1 MNLELILVN
10 PLSKKEIK
18 MKTLIAALAFI
29 LSLYAVPTYQAIA
42 QTDAPEEA
50 QPEPKSKP
58 HNQPKRARKP
68 AAPPLALPEPPEP
81 PEVAVADPAET
92 IDFTAASGALQM
104 ANDAVN
110 SIFTTGGRNA
120 TLPLVIRSS
129 AADEPALANMMEDLT
144 VMSRIIHK
152 AIARG
157 GSRERQESASGI
169 ALSAFASSR
178 RPNTYYLEGYG
189 AVFMLSVKF
198 PLVPPTAKED
208 RGKDEK
214 AVDTDWEQ
222 TKMEIYGPRASSR
235 AWVFSGSPDAPPV
248 EYDADKVE
256 RLKNDLTEALK
267 NATNIRNVKPDEY
280 VTIAVI
286 GTESSPPTAMKRIKK
301 VRTNRSGADQNNG
314 DGAGASAGE
323 GGGGGVF
330 DKTIAVVAEDQVS
343 HRQTT
348 LTLRVRKSDADA
360 FAKEKFSLEE
370 FRKKVSIQAY

>member
-1 MNLELILVN
+1 
-10 PLSKKEIK
+10 
-18 MKTLIAALAFI
+18 MKTLIPALAFI
-29 LSLYAVPTYQAIA
+29 LSLQGVPTYQAIA

-50 QPEPKSKP
+50 QPEAKSKP
-58 HNQPKRARKP
+58 HTQPKRARKP
-68 AAPPLALPEPPEP
+68 AAPAPLALPEPPEP
-81 PEVAVADPAET
+81 PEVAVVDPAET
-92 IDFTAASGALQM
+92 IDFTAATGALQM

-129 AADEPALANMMEDLT
+129 AADEPTLSNTMEDLT

-189 AVFMLSVKF
+189 AVFMVSVKF
-198 PLVPPTAKED
+198 PLVPPTAKDE
-208 RGKDEK
+208 KTKEEK

-267 NATNIRNVKPDEY
+267 NATNLRNVKPDEY
-280 VTIAVI
+280 VTIAVL
-286 GTESSPPTAMKRIKK
+286 GTESSPPMTMKRIKK
-301 VRTNRSGADQNNG
+301 VRANRSGADQNNG
-314 DGAGASAGE
+314 DGAGAGE
-323 GGGGGVF
+323 GGGVGVF
-330 DKTIAVVAEDQVS
+330 DKTIAVAPGDQVS

-348 LTLRVRKSDADA
+348 LTVRVRKSDADA
-360 FAKEKFSLEE
+360 FAKDKLSLED